1 MPQNFL
7 GCDRDQSLLLPP
19 DLRDWLDEDHLAW
32 FGIEAIEELDLES
45 YRHRPAGRM
54 GAVERNVHVAAQ
66 AVLTRL
72 LAGLARASRRRSL
85 AGRRAEAGGL
95 AEQVPAQRTRCLRG
109 RGARR
114 CGRGGKGGSGDHKRA
129 HQTRIE
135 VRELVLVLRV
145 NLWVMVAPGCAST
158 DRAGTVRGL
167 IASA

>member
-1 MPQNFL
+1 
-7 GCDRDQSLLLPP
+7 
-19 DLRDWLDEDHLAW
+19 
-32 FGIEAIEELDLES
+32 
-45 YRHRPAGRM
+45 M

-72 LAGLARASRRRSL
+72 LAGLQPSASRR
-85 AGRRAEAGGL
+85 GRRAEAAGL
-95 AEQVPAQRTRCLRG
+95 AEQVPAQPTRRLRG

-114 CGRGGKGGSGDHKRA
+114 CGHGGKGGSGDHKPA